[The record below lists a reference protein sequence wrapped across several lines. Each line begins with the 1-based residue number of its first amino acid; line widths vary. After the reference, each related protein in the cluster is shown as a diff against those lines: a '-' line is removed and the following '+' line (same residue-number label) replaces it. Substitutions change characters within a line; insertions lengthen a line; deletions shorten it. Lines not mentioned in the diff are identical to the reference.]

1 VSRDPLSVASL
12 RGPGT
17 ETGQL
22 REALRDVIDPEL
34 GIDIVS
40 LGLVYGLE
48 VNDRV
53 AAVVLT
59 TTTPACPLGEY
70 LTDEVRRVLLAGGA
84 VDRVEVVI
92 THEPAWTPEMMA
104 DDTKQAFGW

>member
-1 VSRDPLSVASL
+1 MSQDPLSVTRL
-12 RGPGT
+12 LGPET
-17 ETGQL
+17 ETGEL

-59 TTTPACPLGEY
+59 TTTPACPLGDY

-84 VDRVEVVI
+84 VDRVEVLI
-92 THEPAWTPEMMA
+92 THVPPWTAEMM
-104 DDTKQAFGW
+104 DDKTKQTFGW

>member
-1 VSRDPLSVASL
+1 MSREPLSVTRL
-12 RGPGT
+12 LHRGT
-17 ETGQL
+17 ETEQL
-22 REALRDVIDPEL
+22 REALREVIDPEL

-53 AAVVLT
+53 AVVLLT

-84 VDRVEVVI
+84 VDRVEVAI
-92 THEPAWTPEMMA
+92 THVPGWTPEMMA
-104 DDTKQAFGW
+104 DETKQAFGW

>member
-1 VSRDPLSVASL
+1 M
-12 RGPGT
+12 T

-22 REALRDVIDPEL
+22 REVLRDVIDPEL

-59 TTTPACPLGEY
+59 TTTTTPACALGEY
-70 LTDEVRRVLLAGGA
+70 ITDEVRGVLLAGGA